1 LTTDSLQLVDP
12 SRLSL
17 DTFFYVCHTPPVER
31 VEFTLGDVVRKLR
44 DRLEWSGPELA
55 EKAGVN
61 KETIVNLENNPLSA
75 KQETIAK
82 IAAAL
87 GVTEEF
93 LRAQVPST
101 SGQERT
107 IPTGAENNE
116 GMVKLSRGDGVGIAI
131 PYGSPSPSSL
141 PPPVVNTSSEK
152 GSPADAE
159 RPSTPA
165 PPLSL
170 EERDALFNEQYSQ
183 LRHAYAAA
191 GDLRIELFNI
201 ITAVGPLAVEIDE
214 RRRKAEESRQHR
226 TKGRRRHRA
235 SGR

>member
-75 KQETIAK
+75 KQETITK
-82 IAAAL
+82 VAAAL

-93 LRAQVPST
+93 LRAQVPTT
-101 SGQERT
+101 SEQERT
-107 IPTGAENNE
+107 HTTRGNVNE
-116 GMVKLSRGDGVGIAI
+116 EKVKLSNREGVGNAI
-131 PYGSPSPSSL
+131 PYGSPSSS
-141 PPPVVNTSSEK
+141 PPPVVNSSSSEK
-152 GSPADAE
+152 GSTADAE
-159 RPSTPA
+159 RPSLA
-165 PPLSL
+165 APLSP
-170 EERDALFNEQYSQ
+170 EQRDAIFERELGN
-183 LRHAYAAA
+183 LHRAHVAA
-191 GDLRIELFNI
+191 GKLQHDILQVIQACEPIALSI
-201 ITAVGPLAVEIDE
+201 AE
-214 RRRKAEESRQHR
+214 RRGETRTPPRTAAKRDRRPKRARQ
-226 TKGRRRHRA
+226 
-235 SGR
+235 